1 MNTTKQNFSKTRIVP
16 IMDDDDTVFDNE
28 KTVPLYDGKAKK
40 QKKNKHKKRRDR
52 RVYPIVI
59 TEDMLPAPQWDD

>member
-1 MNTTKQNFSKTRIVP
+1 
-16 IMDDDDTVFDNE
+16 MDDDDTVFDNE

>member
-40 QKKNKHKKRRDR
+40 QKKK
-52 RVYPIVI
+52 
-59 TEDMLPAPQWDD
+59 